1 MKGDF
6 HLRFRENVGLK
17 FPCVTRLAEMP
28 KKPYKRTISIKYK
41 LIFVTLWSNQSQ
53 IMNNPKYQ
61 LNAEQ
66 GLTVFNF
73 VSEGPKGRIAK
84 LIEIKETNLKDF
96 YNLAFG
102 DKDEETGKIN
112 DSIVTNNND
121 TEKVLA
127 TVVSAVY
134 AFTDLNPEAWVY
146 ATGST
151 ESRTRLYRMG
161 INKYLNEVEND
172 FEIYGELGN
181 NWCIFEKATDF
192 EGFVVKRKNI

>member
-1 MKGDF
+1 
-6 HLRFRENVGLK
+6 
-17 FPCVTRLAEMP
+17 
-28 KKPYKRTISIKYK
+28 
-41 LIFVTLWSNQSQ
+41 
-53 IMNNPKYQ
+53 MNNPKYQ

-66 GLTVFNF
+66 GLTIFNF
-73 VSEGPKGRIAK
+73 ISEGPKGRISK

-102 DKDEETGKIN
+102 DKDAETGKIN
-112 DSIVTNNND
+112 DSVVTNNND

-134 AFTDLNPEAWVY
+134 AFTDMNPEAWVY

-151 ESRTRLYRMG
+151 EARTRLYRMG

-172 FEIYGELGN
+172 FEIYGELEN
-181 NWCIFEKATDF
+181 NWCVFDKGTDF
-192 EGFVVKRKNI
+192 EEFVVKRKNI